1 MTISSE
7 NEELIKKLKT
17 LVEAADEQSTLLQA
31 EIDLPAVKEEMTE
44 TEYDHN
50 E

>member
-31 EIDLPAVKEEMTE
+31 AIDQPAVKEEMTE